1 MVITTSTMVIAASV
15 VLEFYLIDI
24 LKQNTK
30 TGDPGCR
37 QQRLVSVKLGREI
50 ERFLYEARIYEN
62 LLEQKKVFT

>member
-1 MVITTSTMVIAASV
+1 M
-15 VLEFYLIDI
+15 EFYLIDI

>member
-1 MVITTSTMVIAASV
+1 M
-15 VLEFYLIDI
+15 EFYLIDI

-30 TGDPGCR
+30 TGDPECI

>member
-1 MVITTSTMVIAASV
+1 M
-15 VLEFYLIDI
+15 EFYLIDI

-30 TGDPGCR
+30 TGDPEYI

-50 ERFLYEARIYEN
+50 ERFLYEARIYAN